1 MTGLRQVPISDLP
14 ARLVARAAA
23 SEEATGDSRFLQVL
37 GNAPHMA
44 EFYFGEFYDK
54 VFFGGTVPITT
65 KELIRLRL
73 STLHGCV
80 Y

>member
-1 MTGLRQVPISDLP
+1 MTGLQRLPIQDLP
-14 ARLVARAAA
+14 DRLRARAAA
-23 SEEATGDSRFLQVL
+23 SKETTGDTRFLQVL

-54 VFFGGTVPITT
+54 IFFGGAVPIAT